1 VSSLRGIKCLVTAGP
16 TYEAID
22 PVRFIGNR
30 SSGKMGIAIA
40 DDLTKRGAEVVLILG
55 PSSEKIPTQIAKV
68 VRIESADDM
77 YHAVMSE
84 IKTVRLG
91 IFSAAVAD
99 YKPKVMAQEKIKKA
113 GEELSIDLVKT
124 VDILAE
130 VGKQKSANQVIV
142 GFALET
148 NNEEENA
155 KQKIMK
161 KNLDMIVLNSLKD
174 TGAGFQHDTNQ
185 IMIIDKEN
193 NSVKFELKS
202 KLEVAVDINNYIE
215 SKFFS
220 T

>member
-1 VSSLRGIKCLVTAGP
+1 MSSLRGIKCLVTAGP

-113 GEELSIDLVKT
+113 GEEFSIDLVKT

-155 KQKIMK
+155 KQKIVK
-161 KNLDMIVLNSLKD
+161 KNLDMIVLNSLKE

>member
-1 VSSLRGIKCLVTAGP
+1 MSSLRGIKCLVTAGP

-40 DDLTKRGAEVVLILG
+40 DDLTKRGAEVILILG

-99 YKPKVMAQEKIKKA
+99 YKPKVVAQEKIKKA

-130 VGKQKSANQVIV
+130 VGKQKSAN
-142 GFALET
+142 
-148 NNEEENA
+148 
-155 KQKIMK
+155 
-161 KNLDMIVLNSLKD
+161 
-174 TGAGFQHDTNQ
+174 
-185 IMIIDKEN
+185 
-193 NSVKFELKS
+193 
-202 KLEVAVDINNYIE
+202 
-215 SKFFS
+215 
-220 T
+220 

>member
-1 VSSLRGIKCLVTAGP
+1 MSSLRGIKCLVTAGP

-113 GEELSIDLVKT
+113 GEEFSIDLVKT

-155 KQKIMK
+155 KQKIVK

-174 TGAGFQHDTNQ
+174 KGAGFQHDTNQ

>member
-40 DDLTKRGAEVVLILG
+40 DDLTKRGAEVILILG

-68 VRIESADDM
+68 VRVESADDM

-99 YKPKVMAQEKIKKA
+99 YKPKVVAQEKIKKA

-155 KQKIMK
+155 KQKIVK

>member
-1 VSSLRGIKCLVTAGP
+1 MSSLRGIKCLVTAGP

-99 YKPKVMAQEKIKKA
+99 YKPKVVAQEKIKKA

-155 KQKIMK
+155 KQKIVK

>member
-1 VSSLRGIKCLVTAGP
+1 MSSLRGIKCLVTAGP

-155 KQKIMK
+155 KQKIVK

-215 SKFFS
+215 SKFFC

>member
-1 VSSLRGIKCLVTAGP
+1 MSSLRGIKCLVTAGP

-113 GEELSIDLVKT
+113 GEELSIDLIKT
-124 VDILAE
+124 VDILG
-130 VGKQKSANQVIV
+130 GKLPVSSCSRSGSELANSGSTDPVMRWPADCSSLRKNVSSATAFFSFLRMSCSNR
-142 GFALET
+142 T
-148 NNEEENA
+148 
-155 KQKIMK
+155 
-161 KNLDMIVLNSLKD
+161 SP
-174 TGAGFQHDTNQ
+174 
-185 IMIIDKEN
+185 
-193 NSVKFELKS
+193 S
-202 KLEVAVDINNYIE
+202 KLPM
-215 SKFFS
+215 
-220 T
+220 

>member
-1 VSSLRGIKCLVTAGP
+1 MSSLRGIKCLVTAGP

-155 KQKIMK
+155 KQKIVK

-174 TGAGFQHDTNQ
+174 KGAGFQHDTNQ

>member
-1 VSSLRGIKCLVTAGP
+1 MSSLRGIKCLVTAGP

-155 KQKIMK
+155 KQKIVK